1 MNAYIEGLDIPKIG
15 AGCMVYKAEIYSSDD
30 GVVLFVRNGDKWSRY
45 ELEEVPPF
53 RGRLISD
60 RDLQWAFDDAILEEA
75 RITGQ
80 VRATHEEVAGV
91 IRSVR
96 TIVPEREDNL

>member
-1 MNAYIEGLDIPKIG
+1 MNVYIDGLDIPKIG

-45 ELEEVPPF
+45 ELEEVSPF

-60 RDLQWAFDDAILEEA
+60 RELQWAFDDAILEEA
-75 RITGQ
+75 ELTGK
-80 VRATHEEVAGV
+80 VRATHEEVAKV

-96 TIVPEREDNL
+96 AIIPDKEDNL

>member
-53 RGRLISD
+53 GGRLISD
-60 RDLQWAFDDAILEEA
+60 RELKWAFDDAILEEA
-75 RITGQ
+75 KLTGS
-80 VRATHEEVAGV
+80 VRATSNEVARV
-91 IRSVR
+91 LESVR
-96 TIVPEREDNL
+96 TIVPER